1 MDYSYRWSATMI
13 HAQNIA
19 KSFGQVQAVR
29 SVHFTAQNGRITG
42 LLGPNGAGK
51 TTSLRMLS
59 GLIRPDSGHVVVDG
73 HDTRDAP
80 ALVRSKIGVLPD
92 AQGLY
97 PRLTAREN
105 IRYFGELYLMKP
117 PEIEARIEVLCDE
130 LDMHDF
136 IDRRTAGFS
145 QGQRMKVAIARAIV
159 HNPANILL
167 DEPTNGLDVMSTRAM
182 RDVIRNMKANGQC
195 VIFSSHLM
203 QEVVALCD
211 EVFII
216 AAGTIV
222 ESGSISDLR
231 SKYDSG
237 FEDAF
242 VQIIDQQTSEVP

>member
-1 MDYSYRWSATMI
+1 MI
-13 HAQNIA
+13 NAHQIA
-19 KSFGQVQAVR
+19 KSFGAVQAVR
-29 SVHFTAQNGRITG
+29 SVDFSAENGKITG

-51 TTSLRMLS
+51 TTTIRMLS
-59 GLIRPDSGHVVVDG
+59 GLIRPDTGHVLVDEL
-73 HDTRDAP
+73 DTRTDAN
-80 ALVRSKIGVLPD
+80 AVRSKIGVLPD

-105 IRYFGELYLMKP
+105 IQYFGELYLMKP
-117 PEIEARIEVLCDE
+117 AEIEARIDFLVEE
-130 LDMHDF
+130 LGMHDF

-159 HNPANILL
+159 HNPVNVLL

-216 AAGTIV
+216 ADGMIV
-222 ESGSISDLR
+222 EYGSIDSLL

-237 FEDAF
+237 FEDVF

>member
-1 MDYSYRWSATMI
+1 MSGLFRRRKVSGTL
-13 HAQNIA
+13 
-19 KSFGQVQAVR
+19 
-29 SVHFTAQNGRITG
+29 VHRNVDGRI
-42 LLGPNGAGK
+42 GAEPIQGFH
-51 TTSLRMLS
+51 LN
-59 GLIRPDSGHVVVDG
+59 HVLVDEVN
-73 HDTRDAP
+73 TRTDAK
-80 ALVRSKIGVLPD
+80 AVRSKIGVLPD
-92 AQGLY
+92 AQGIY

-105 IRYFGELYLMKP
+105 IQYFGELYLMRPDDIK
-117 PEIEARIEVLCDE
+117 ARIEFLVEE

-159 HNPANILL
+159 HNPINVLL

-216 AAGTIV
+216 ADGMIV
-222 ESGSISDLR
+222 ESGSIDSLLN
-231 SKYDSG
+231 KYDSG
-237 FEDAF
+237 FEDVF
-242 VQIIDQQTSEVP
+242 VQIIDQQTSEAP

>member
-1 MDYSYRWSATMI
+1 MI
-13 HAQNIA
+13 NAHQIA
-19 KSFGQVQAVR
+19 KSFGTVQAVR
-29 SVHFTAQNGRITG
+29 SVDFSAENGKITG

-51 TTSLRMLS
+51 TTTIRMLS
-59 GLIRPDSGHVVVDG
+59 GLIRPDTGHVLVDEL
-73 HDTRDAP
+73 DTRTDAN
-80 ALVRSKIGVLPD
+80 AVRSKIGVLPD
-92 AQGLY
+92 AQGIY

-105 IRYFGELYLMKP
+105 IQYFGELYLMKP
-117 PEIEARIEVLCDE
+117 AEIEARIEFLVEE
-130 LDMHDF
+130 LGMHDF

-159 HNPANILL
+159 HNPVNVLL

-216 AAGTIV
+216 ADGMIV
-222 ESGSISDLR
+222 ESGSIDSLL

-237 FEDAF
+237 FEDVF

>member
-1 MDYSYRWSATMI
+1 MI
-13 HAQNIA
+13 HAHQIA
-19 KSFGQVQAVR
+19 KSFGTVKAVR
-29 SVHFTAQNGRITG
+29 SVNFSAENGKITG

-51 TTSLRMLS
+51 TTTLRMLS
-59 GLIRPDSGHVVVDG
+59 GLIRPDSGHVLVDEVN
-73 HDTRDAP
+73 TRTDAK
-80 ALVRSKIGVLPD
+80 AVRSKIGVLPD
-92 AQGLY
+92 AQGIY

-105 IRYFGELYLMKP
+105 IQYFGELYLMQPDDIK
-117 PEIEARIEVLCDE
+117 ARIEFLVKE

-159 HNPANILL
+159 HNPINVLL

-216 AAGTIV
+216 ADGMIV
-222 ESGSISDLR
+222 ESGSIDSLLN
-231 SKYDSG
+231 KYDSG
-237 FEDAF
+237 FEDVF
-242 VQIIDQQTSEVP
+242 VQIIDQQTSEAP

>member
-1 MDYSYRWSATMI
+1 MI
-13 HAQNIA
+13 NAHQIA
-19 KSFGQVQAVR
+19 KSFGAVQAVR
-29 SVHFTAQNGRITG
+29 SVDFSAENGKITG

-51 TTSLRMLS
+51 TTTIRMLS
-59 GLIRPDSGHVVVDG
+59 GLIRPDTGHVLVDEL
-73 HDTRDAP
+73 DTRTDAN
-80 ALVRSKIGVLPD
+80 AVRSKIGVLPD
-92 AQGLY
+92 AQGIY

-105 IRYFGELYLMKP
+105 IQYFGELYLMKP
-117 PEIEARIEVLCDE
+117 AEIEARIEFLVEE
-130 LDMHDF
+130 LGMHDF

-159 HNPANILL
+159 HNPVNVLL

-216 AAGTIV
+216 ADGMIV
-222 ESGSISDLR
+222 ESGSIDSLL

-237 FEDAF
+237 FEDVF

>member
-1 MDYSYRWSATMI
+1 MI
-13 HAQNIA
+13 NAHQIA
-19 KSFGQVQAVR
+19 KSFGAVQAVR
-29 SVHFTAQNGRITG
+29 SVDFSAENGKITG

-51 TTSLRMLS
+51 TTTIRMLS
-59 GLIRPDSGHVVVDG
+59 GLIRPDTGHVLVDEL
-73 HDTRDAP
+73 DTRTDAN
-80 ALVRSKIGVLPD
+80 AVRSKIGVLPD
-92 AQGLY
+92 AQGIY

-105 IRYFGELYLMKP
+105 IQYFGELYLMKP
-117 PEIEARIEVLCDE
+117 AEIKARIEFLVEE
-130 LDMHDF
+130 LGMHDF

-159 HNPANILL
+159 HNPVNVLL

-216 AAGTIV
+216 ADGMIV
-222 ESGSISDLR
+222 ESGSIDSLL

-237 FEDAF
+237 FEDVF

>member
-1 MDYSYRWSATMI
+1 MI
-13 HAQNIA
+13 QAHNIA
-19 KSFGQVQAVR
+19 KSFGAVKAVR
-29 SVHFTAQNGRITG
+29 SVNFTAENGRITG

-73 HDTRDAP
+73 HDTRQDANI
-80 ALVRSKIGVLPD
+80 VRSKIGVLPD

-117 PEIEARIEVLCDE
+117 AEIEARIEFLCEE

-159 HNPANILL
+159 HNPINILL

-182 RDVIRNMKANGQC
+182 RDVIRNMKSNGQC

-216 AAGTIV
+216 ADGMIV
-222 ESGSISDLR
+222 ESGGIEELLN
-231 SKYDSG
+231 KYDSG
-237 FEDAF
+237 FEDVF
-242 VQIIDQQTSEVP
+242 VQIIDQQTSEAP